1 MFLVYALLLVCSSN
15 GPGQRWSRDVCA
27 FGLDEVCAFGLDKFL
42 NWLIWRHRLSESV
55 YKSNIFS
62 KAVCRLNK
70 GF

>member
-1 MFLVYALLLVCSSN
+1 MSTSLGYVLAVMFE
-15 GPGQRWSRDVCA
+15 VCA